1 MRASERM
8 GRVLL
13 AGIMVG
19 LLVPTSAAHAQVL
32 AAGERGIE
40 AAFFTGA
47 SFYGAFLE
55 RTGRATL
62 LDSDGQA
69 LSSNEFRRTI
79 SARGAGSIGA
89 ALSYWLTPTW
99 AVRVHGS
106 YSRSRLTVEDEPVDG
121 DDDGVP
127 SSSGLREPGRLAPL
141 TVRTYDASLVFRIPA
156 RVGELAPYALL
167 GGGVISYR
175 AHPGEGRQIPVGARG
190 AFNRGTR
197 RDLAG
202 VAGIGT
208 IYSLGR
214 ASLALEVTDHI
225 SRSPIHD
232 RRVAEELRS
241 DGVIVDIPRNLDDEF
256 GAQPRRVTN
265 NFQLVAG
272 VTFMVR
278 VGR

>member
-1 MRASERM
+1 MEVSEKMR
-8 GRVLL
+8 RVLL
-13 AGIMVG
+13 AGVVAG
-19 LLVPTSAAHAQVL
+19 LLLPTSAAHGQVL

-62 LDSDGQA
+62 LDSDGRPLA
-69 LSSNEFRRTI
+69 SDEFRRTI

-89 ALSYWLTPTW
+89 ALSYWFTPTW

-106 YSRSRLTVEDEPVDG
+106 YSRSRFTVDDEPVD
-121 DDDGVP
+121 DDDDTL
-127 SSSGLREPGRLAPL
+127 SSAGLREPGRLAPL

-175 AHPGEGRQIPVGARG
+175 AHPKEGRDVPVGARG
-190 AFNRGTR
+190 AFSRGTR
-197 RDLAG
+197 RDIAG

-214 ASLALEVTDHI
+214 ASLAVEVTDHI
-225 SRSPIHD
+225 SRSPVHD
-232 RRVAEELRS
+232 RRVAEELRL
-241 DGVIVDIPRNLDDEF
+241 DDVIVDIPQILDDEF
-256 GAQPRRVTN
+256 GARPRRVTN

-272 VTFMVR
+272 VTFMVNI
-278 VGR
+278 GR